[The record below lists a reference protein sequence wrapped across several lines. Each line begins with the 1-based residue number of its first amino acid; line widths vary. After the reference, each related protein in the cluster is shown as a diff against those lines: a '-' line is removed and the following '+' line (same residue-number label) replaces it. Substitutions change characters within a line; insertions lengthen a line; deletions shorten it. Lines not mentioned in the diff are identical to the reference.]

1 MSLQCGLQAAGWE
14 GYIRHMGLRLASYN
28 VHKCVGTDRRRDP
41 GRVIDVL
48 NALDA
53 DILALQ
59 EVDRRLPPRPAALPP
74 DLLQSHSD
82 FTALPFALTEE
93 GLGWHG
99 QALLVRGEHKMTALK
114 RVILPGL
121 EPRGAVMAELE
132 LPQGQLRV
140 VGVHLGLLR
149 RYRLMQMRAIRA
161 AMSKRPAMQ
170 TVILGDFNE
179 WSTRGGMGPLT
190 DLFRIHAPGRSFHAT
205 RPVAA
210 LDRMALTADLHLRDA
225 GVLQTPLAR
234 VASDHLPIWADIRIG
249 SSEAAG

>member
-1 MSLQCGLQAAGWE
+1 
-14 GYIRHMGLRLASYN
+14 MGLRLASYN
-28 VHKCVGTDRRRDP
+28 VHKCLGTDRRRDP
-41 GRVIDVL
+41 GRVVDVL
-48 NALDA
+48 NALSA
-53 DILALQ
+53 DIVALQ

-74 DLLQSHSD
+74 GLLRQHSD
-82 FTALPFALTEE
+82 FGILPFALTEE

-99 QALLVRGEHKMTALK
+99 QALLVRGEHKITALK
-114 RVILPGL
+114 RIVLPGL
-121 EPRGAVMAELE
+121 EPRGAIMAELD
-132 LPQGQLRV
+132 LPQGSLRV

-161 AMSKRPAMQ
+161 SMSKRPGMP

-210 LDRMALTADLHLRDA
+210 LDRVALTRDLHLRDA

-234 VASDHLPIWADIRIG
+234 VASDHLPIWADIRMEP
-249 SSEAAG
+249 SAVAD